1 MDMKKLM
8 SGALGAALLV
18 TMTGCGLFG
27 GDSAG
32 GSRVLRVL
40 AGSELADLKPILDQ
54 AAKDTGVT
62 VKFDYAGT
70 LDGVQ
75 QVVSGTA
82 GKRYDAIW
90 FSSNRYLNLHT
101 GVKTGTATP
110 IMSSPVVLGVR
121 PSVAARLG
129 WDKTR
134 PTWAQIATAAEKQ
147 DFTYGMTNPAASNSG
162 FSALVGIA
170 TALNSGTD
178 LDVAG
183 IDRVAPQLKQFFSAQ
198 TLTAGSSGWLSD
210 AFVRQGA
217 EVDGLVNYE
226 SVLLSLNASGKL
238 PEPLKLVYPSDGVVT
253 ADYPLTLLGTAPATA
268 QDAYRKL
275 TAYLLKPDVQ
285 NKIMTQVHRRPADG
299 SVRLAPEFTGATGLK
314 ELPFPGSL
322 ATVDQLIAAFF
333 DRIRRP
339 ASTIYVIDVSGSMA
353 GQRITDLKAA
363 LVALT
368 GAGDATS
375 FHNREQVTLI
385 PFSTRTMP
393 AQKFLIP
400 ESTPGPELQKI
411 RTFAEG
417 LKAGGGTAIYA
428 SLDTA
433 YTAAKAQ
440 VAQDGNRFTS
450 IVLMTDG
457 ENANGIG
464 FSDFKASL
472 PQVQVK
478 GVPIFPILF
487 GTAREN
493 EMNQIAQLT
502 GGKAFDARTQPLAD
516 VFKEIRGY
524 Q

>member
-18 TMTGCGLFG
+18 TMTSCGL
-27 GDSAG
+27 SG
-32 GSRVLRVL
+32 GSTDDSGVLRVL

-54 AAKDTGVT
+54 AVKDTGVT

-82 GKRYDAIW
+82 SRRYDAFW
-90 FSSNRYLNLHT
+90 FSSNRYLNLHP
-101 GVKTGTATP
+101 GMKIGTATP
-110 IMSSPVVLGVR
+110 VMSSPVVLGVR

-129 WDKTR
+129 WDRAR

-147 DFTYGMTNPAASNSG
+147 EFTYGMANPAASNSG
-162 FSALVGIA
+162 FSVLVGVA

-178 LDVAG
+178 LDVPG
-183 IDRVAPQLKQFFSAQ
+183 IARVAPQLKQFFSAQ

-226 SVLLSLNASGKL
+226 SVLLSLNASGRL

-253 ADYPLTLLGTAPATA
+253 GDYPLTLLGTAPADA

-275 TAYLLKPDVQ
+275 TSYLLKPDVQ
-285 NKIMTQVHRRPADG
+285 NKIMSQVHRRPVDP
-299 SVRLAPEFTGATGLK
+299 SVRLAAEFAGGTDLK

-322 ATVDQLIAAFF
+322 ETVDQLIAAFF
-333 DRIRRP
+333 DKLRRP
-339 ASTIYVIDVSGSMA
+339 AATIYVIDVSGSMS

-363 LVALT
+363 LVSLT
-368 GAGDATS
+368 GADNSTR

-385 PFSTRTMP
+385 PFSTKPQP
-393 AQKFLIP
+393 AQKFLVP
-400 ESTPGPELQKI
+400 ADTPAPELRKI

-428 SLDTA
+428 SLTTA
-433 YTAAKAQ
+433 YAAAKVQ
-440 VAQDGNRFTS
+440 VAEDRNRFTS

-457 ENANGIG
+457 ENANGMRFG
-464 FSDFKASL
+464 DFKASL
-472 PQVQVK
+472 PQIQVK
-478 GVPIFPILF
+478 SVPIFPILF
-487 GTAREN
+487 GTARES
-493 EMNQIAQLT
+493 EMNELAQLT
-502 GGKAFDARTQPLAD
+502 GGRAFDARTQPLAD